1 LTYKPLGLKSFWIAT
16 VIIVISSFPVFS
28 QQDADTTLIIGPKS
42 LPISDTENVTDIV
55 YDTLENRPNTASW
68 YSAALPG
75 LGQAYNNKFWK
86 IPIIY
91 GGGLVVGYYINYN
104 NRLYK
109 QYRDGLYAL
118 IDQDDRT
125 QPFNPNIGE
134 NDYRRATDYWR
145 RNRDLLFIAALALYA
160 VNIVDAHVDAHLAL
174 FNIDEDISMK
184 LDPYID
190 QTAMQTNLYGISI
203 KIRLN

>member
-1 LTYKPLGLKSFWIAT
+1 M
-16 VIIVISSFPVFS
+16 VISSFPVFS

-42 LPISDTENVTDIV
+42 STISDTENITDIV

-104 NRLYK
+104 NQLYK

-125 QPFNPNIGE
+125 QPFNPNLSE

-145 RNRDLLFIAALALYA
+145 RNRDLLFLAALVLYA

-174 FNIDEDISMK
+174 FNIDEDITMK